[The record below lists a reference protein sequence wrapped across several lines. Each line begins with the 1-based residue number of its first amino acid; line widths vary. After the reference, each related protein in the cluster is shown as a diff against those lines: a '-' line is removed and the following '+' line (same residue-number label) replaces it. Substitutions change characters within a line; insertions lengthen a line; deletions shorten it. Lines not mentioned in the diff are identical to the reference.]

1 MTKLKELREAFLET
15 GTIADCVT
23 ESMESRDEKF
33 FTLAHQAAPAMMD
46 AVLLAKRVAAQ
57 DPITFSNDAPIAYQQ
72 LAALVNGYQEAARLI
87 MKAFATKDVEWTPV
101 YERWRHGGWYVTNI
115 SYPSGAYGCVSNS
128 YPDKKWRV
136 VCDDRRN
143 ALGEPGDFTF
153 PSRDAA
159 ARAEFALVNAMNN
172 SN

>member
-23 ESMESRDEKF
+23 ESMESRDERF

-57 DPITFSNDAPIAYQQ
+57 DPITFSDDAPLEYKQ
-72 LAALVNGYQEAARLI
+72 LASLVNGYQEAARLI
-87 MKAFATKDVEWTPV
+87 MKEFAASDQKWTPE
-101 YERWRHGGWYVTNI
+101 YARWRHGGWYVSNI
-115 SYPSGAYGCVSNS
+115 TYPSGACGCVSNS

-159 ARAEFALVNAMNN
+159 ARAEFALANATN